1 MSKRTPLVLLAAGGT
16 GGHLFPAEALANVLA
31 ARGIT
36 VDLATD
42 SRAAAYAGNF
52 PARKIHVIPSDTV
65 RGGNPIRL
73 LWMLIVLSIGILKAT
88 ALLLW
93 LRPDAVVGFGGYP
106 TFPPLIAAWLTGTPR
121 IMHEQNAVMGRANR
135 ALASRATAI
144 ATGYPNIF
152 TNRPDL
158 AAKATHTGNP
168 VRAAVRTAASVSYVA
183 PQGASAVHLLVFGG
197 SQGARIMSEIV
208 PGAIELCAPAVRS
221 RFRVVQQC
229 REEDVAEVKA
239 VYARLGVTADVAT
252 FFKDL
257 PLRMAASQLVIARS
271 GASTVAELAAI
282 GRPAILVPLPHA
294 LDNDQLANA
303 MALASAGGAM
313 LIRQD
318 EFTSARLAEELTHL
332 LTDPDTLSGMASA
345 ARRSGNADAAERLA
359 DLVLRVA
366 KISPSPLVGE
376 GRGGG

>member
-1 MSKRTPLVLLAAGGT
+1 MKKRAPLVLLAAGGT
-16 GGHLFPAEALANVLA
+16 GGHLFPAEALANVLE

-52 PARKIHVIPSDTV
+52 PARKIRVVPSDTV
-65 RGGNPIRL
+65 RGGNPFRF
-73 LWMLIVLSIGILKAT
+73 LWTLIVLGAGILKAIF
-88 ALLLW
+88 LMLRF
-93 LRPDAVVGFGGYP
+93 RPDAVVGFGGYP
-106 TFPPLIAAWLTGTPR
+106 TFPPLIAAWLTGVPR
-121 IMHEQNAVMGRANR
+121 IVHEQNAVMGRANR

-168 VRAAVRTAASVSYVA
+168 VRAAVRTAASTPYET
-183 PQGASAVHLLVFGG
+183 PQGASAIKLLVFGG

-208 PGAIELCAPAVRS
+208 PGAIELCTPAWRA
-221 RFRVVQQC
+221 RFQVVQQC

-239 VYARLGVTADVAT
+239 VYARLGLRAEIAT

-257 PLRMAASQLVIARS
+257 PSRMAACQLVIARS
-271 GASTVAELAAI
+271 GASTVAELAAL
-282 GRPAILVPLPHA
+282 GRPAILVPLPYA

-303 MALASAGGAM
+303 MALAAAGGAM

-318 EFTSARLAEELTHL
+318 EFTSERLARELTQL
-332 LTDPDTLSGMASA
+332 FADPDTLSGMAAA
-345 ARRSGNADAAERLA
+345 ARRTGNADAAERLA

-366 KISPSPLVGE
+366 RIRQMGQNPTA
-376 GRGGG
+376 

>member
-1 MSKRTPLVLLAAGGT
+1 MLSRGLVAS
-16 GGHLFPAEALANVLA
+16 F
-31 ARGIT
+31 
-36 VDLATD
+36 
-42 SRAAAYAGNF
+42 
-52 PARKIHVIPSDTV
+52 
-65 RGGNPIRL
+65 RL
-73 LWMLIVLSIGILKAT
+73 LGKLKP
-88 ALLLW
+88 
-93 LRPDAVVGFGGYP
+93 RVVVGFGGYP

-121 IMHEQNAVMGRANR
+121 IVHEQNAVMGRANR

-152 TNRPDL
+152 TNRPEL

-168 VRAAVRTAASVSYVA
+168 VRGAVRAAASTAYEA
-183 PQGASAVHLLVFGG
+183 PEGTSTVRLLVFGG

-208 PGAIELCAPAVRS
+208 PGAIELCAQAMRS

-229 REEDVAEVKA
+229 REDDVTEVKA
-239 VYARLGVTADVAT
+239 VYARLGLAAEVAT

-257 PLRMAASQLVIARS
+257 PLKMAESQLVIARS

-313 LIRQD
+313 LMRQD
-318 EFTSARLAEELTHL
+318 EFTSTRLAEELTHL

-345 ARRSGNADAAERLA
+345 AKRTGNADATERLA

-366 KISPSPLVGE
+366 RVGQM
-376 GRGGG
+376 GQNPTA